1 MAERSHFRDSVKL
14 ISSFKTSGTVT
25 PSSRFLIDRMLD
37 PIDFA
42 NANCLVELGPGN
54 GCVTRRL
61 LERMST
67 SAKLICFEVNPE
79 FYAKLCEIKDPRLCV
94 LNRCASSIRQAL
106 DEFEMTEADHIVSS
120 IPLALLDGITREKI
134 LSSVDANLR
143 AGGGY
148 TQYQYSLKNY
158 GEIKRVFKDVKLGF
172 TLRNIP
178 PAFVYECNKREA
190 VR

>member
-1 MAERSHFRDSVKL
+1 MADKSHFRDSVKL

-37 PIDFA
+37 PIDFT
-42 NANCLVELGPGN
+42 NAKCLVELGPGN

-61 LERMST
+61 LDRMDS
-67 SAKLICFEVNPE
+67 SAKLICFEVNAE
-79 FYAKLCEIKDPRLCV
+79 FYEKLHEIEDPRLYV

-106 DEFEMTEADHIVSS
+106 DEIGMTEADHIVSS
-120 IPLALLDGITREKI
+120 IPLALLDGSTREKI
-134 LSSVDANLR
+134 LNSVDANLR
-143 AGGGY
+143 DGGVY

-178 PAFVYECNKREA
+178 PAFVYECSKREA
-190 VR
+190 AR